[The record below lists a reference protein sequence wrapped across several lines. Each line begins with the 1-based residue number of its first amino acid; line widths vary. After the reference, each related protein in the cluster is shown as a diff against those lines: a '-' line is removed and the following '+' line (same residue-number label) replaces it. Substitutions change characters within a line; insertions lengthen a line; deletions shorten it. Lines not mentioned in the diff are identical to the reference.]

1 MSRTDFSTELVPMD
15 QWGKDHWSTLGY
27 VEAVSVENAGFQVG
41 SDPRMKTNRRHTRVL
56 AACPRPKRTAGFT
69 LGVVMEPE
77 HATRLKDGT
86 QIPNHDDWACLQD
99 FVGAGLFQHGAEV
112 EPKKVLKLSERGL
125 ALTAALRAHKADGGS
140 FATFDPMGL
149 ELPEPPRAPVKR
161 VRKASVG

>member
-69 LGVVMEPE
+69 LGVVMEPVLILAVGGIVGFVYVAFFVALFSL
-77 HATRLKDGT
+77 ATGM
-86 QIPNHDDWACLQD
+86 Q
-99 FVGAGLFQHGAEV
+99 
-112 EPKKVLKLSERGL
+112 
-125 ALTAALRAHKADGGS
+125 
-140 FATFDPMGL
+140 
-149 ELPEPPRAPVKR
+149 
-161 VRKASVG
+161 